1 MSHHVWKVSS
11 DRVFFS
17 NNNFKDD
24 HHLLPLRVSV
34 EVIFC
39 GLQVGS
45 AWLFDPIF
53 YFLKKKR
60 GGGAKFYILTQDYE
74 KWVWNHKIL
83 QISKKVGLNSTILR
97 EAGAIPRSLLT
108 NISGVP
114 GSHYMKLW
122 RIVDSKHNIQYLSL
136 PNVSITLSTVW

>member
-1 MSHHVWKVSS
+1 MCEKYPVTE
-11 DRVFFS
+11 FFS
-17 NNNFKDD
+17 NSNFTDD

-45 AWLFDPIF
+45 AWLFDP
-53 YFLKKKR
+53 
-60 GGGAKFYILTQDYE
+60 KFYILTQDYE

-97 EAGAIPRSLLT
+97 EAGAISRSLLT

-136 PNVSITLSTVW
+136 PNVFITLSTVC

>member
-1 MSHHVWKVSS
+1 MCEKYPVTE
-11 DRVFFS
+11 FFS

-53 YFLKKKR
+53 YFLKKR
-60 GGGAKFYILTQDYE
+60 GGGGGGGGAKFYILTQDYE
-74 KWVWNHKIL
+74 KWV
-83 QISKKVGLNSTILR
+83 
-97 EAGAIPRSLLT
+97 
-108 NISGVP
+108 
-114 GSHYMKLW
+114 
-122 RIVDSKHNIQYLSL
+122 
-136 PNVSITLSTVW
+136 